1 MDLGNQFE
9 IDFLP
14 VGEGEKSGDAIAMR
28 FGDFSEN
35 GTQFV
40 VVIDGGDR
48 DTGNRLVQHIRNHYR
63 SETVDLI
70 ISTHPDSDHTS
81 GLRIVMEEL
90 NVKGLWM
97 HLPWE
102 HSDRICNLFTDGR
115 ITDESMRKRLRKA
128 YRYAYELEKLA
139 IKKNVP
145 ITEPFAGL
153 ESNWGILKI
162 LGPEENYYREL
173 LTDSAKTPEKK
184 EGLAGSVSIFE
195 RAKTFAKSVVNWV
208 TETLEYGLLDDTGE
222 TSAENN
228 SSVVTLFEFDGKKIL
243 FTGDT
248 GMPALNRVIEYCK
261 LNGITLSDLSLV
273 QIPHH
278 GAKRNISPDII
289 KSICAPIAIVSS
301 SKNAPKH
308 PSYQVTNE
316 FHRNGSQVATTED
329 GIFCFC
335 NNVAARPGYNS
346 FTPIGF
352 KSHVQE

>member
-28 FGDFSEN
+28 FGDFSEE
-35 GTQFV
+35 GRQFV
-40 VVIDGGDR
+40 VVIDGGDKE
-48 DTGNRLVQHIRNHYR
+48 TGNRLVKHIREHYN

-102 HSDRICNLFTDGR
+102 HSDRICDLFTDGR
-115 ITDESMRKRLRKA
+115 ITDESLKKRLRKA
-128 YRYAYELEKLA
+128 YRYAYELEQLA
-139 IKKNVP
+139 IEYKVP
-145 ITEPFAGL
+145 ITEPFAGN
-153 ESNWGILKI
+153 ESKWGIFKI
-162 LGPEENYYREL
+162 LGPQEDYYREL

-184 EGLAGSVSIFE
+184 EGLRGATIFE
-195 RAKTFAKSVVNWV
+195 QVKTFAKSVVNWV
-208 TETLEYGLLDDTGE
+208 SETLEQGLLDDSGE
-222 TSAENN
+222 TSPENN
-228 SSVVTLFEFDGKKIL
+228 SSVVTLFQFDGKKIL
-243 FTGDT
+243 FTSDT
-248 GMPALNRVIEYCK
+248 GMPALNRVIEYCD
-261 LNGITLSDLSLV
+261 LNGIDLSDLNLV

-278 GAKRNISPDII
+278 GAKRNISPDIV
-289 KSICAPIAIVSS
+289 KSISASTAIVSA

-316 FHRNGSQVATTED
+316 FHRNGSNVATTE
-329 GIFCFC
+329 GSIFCYH
-335 NNVAARPGYNS
+335 NNVASRPGYTS
-346 FTPIGF
+346 FIPLGF
-352 KSHVQE
+352 KPKVQE